1 MKYVYLFVIASLSVI
16 SGCQTSAFVS
26 SAASDGD
33 GVTCSEI
40 YQAFDAYDRDR
51 QSAEAWR
58 QLSILISPDADT
70 IAAQGADK
78 AAQYHA
84 QAKAG
89 ANIALAIRGCA
100 PIN

>member
-1 MKYVYLFVIASLSVI
+1 MKYFSLLVTTSLLFI

-40 YQAFDAYDRDR
+40 YQAFAAYDRDR

-58 QLSILISPDADT
+58 QLSILISTDAGS

-78 AAQYHA
+78 AAEYYA